1 MLKRTLTVLSVL
13 LLILGLFFFPASGN
27 AQAAANKEKPTKYAK
42 GEIIVKFKSDTK
54 QGKMA
59 KVHKQEGAKLIKRNK
74 AKKVKFDLVKVK
86 GKSVKKAVK
95 EYKKNPNVEYAEPNY
110 IVKADWTPNDTYY
123 RSYQYGPQ
131 KVKAPAAWNITRG
144 SKSTRIAIVD
154 TGVQYNHP
162 DLSGK
167 VIRGYDFVDND
178 WYPNDGNG
186 HGTHVAGT
194 AAAVTNN
201 SRGVAG
207 MAPNATIYAVRVLNN
222 RGYGTLSDVAN
233 GIIHAANNGSDV
245 INLSLGFTYY
255 SSTLENAV
263 NYAWNKGAVV
273 VAAAGNDGNTAKNYP
288 AAYRNAIAV
297 ANTDAYDRKNPL
309 STYGT
314 WVDVAAPGT
323 NILSTH
329 PNGYQYMSGTS
340 MASPHVAGLAGLLDS
355 QGRSNSN
362 IRAAIENTADRIS
375 GTGYY
380 WRKGR
385 INAYRAVNY

>member
-1 MLKRTLTVLSVL
+1 MKRTLTVLSVL
-13 LLILGLFFFPASGN
+13 PLTLSLLFTPAN
-27 AQAAANKEKPTKYAK
+27 TEVQAASKPKPAKYAK
-42 GEIIVKFKSDTK
+42 GEVIVKFKSDTK
-54 QGKMA
+54 QSKMS

-74 AKKVKFDLVKVK
+74 TKKVKFDLVKVK

-110 IVKADWTPNDTYY
+110 IFRASWTPNDTYY
-123 RSYQYGPQ
+123 QSYQYGPQ
-131 KVKAPAAWNITRG
+131 KVKAPAAWDITR
-144 SKSTRIAIVD
+144 SSESTRIAVVD

-167 VIRGYDFVDND
+167 VVRGYDYVDGD
-178 WYPNDGNG
+178 WDPNDGNG

-222 RGYGTLSDVAN
+222 SGSGTLSDVAN
-233 GIIHAANNGSDV
+233 GIIHAANNDSDV
-245 INLSLGFTYY
+245 INLSLGAAYG

-273 VAAAGNDGNTAKNYP
+273 VAAAGNAGNTAKHYP
-288 AAYRNAIAV
+288 AAYSNAISV
-297 ANTDAYDRKNPL
+297 AATDANDRKASF
-309 STYGT
+309 STYGS
-314 WVDVAAPGT
+314 WVDVAAPGVD
-323 NILSTH
+323 ILSTW
-329 PNGYQYMSGTS
+329 PGGYRYLNGTS
-340 MASPHVAGLAGLLDS
+340 MAAPHVAGLAGLLDS

-362 IRAAIENTADRIS
+362 IRAAIENTADQIS
-375 GTGYY
+375 GTGSY